1 MKKFHRALTAR
12 TAAAAATLI
21 FSLAGTASA
30 VSAAPS
36 PVTHP
41 VQTVQQAAALP
52 TSQTNGKNFVGLAY
66 ATRLFSATAET
77 PVYGALVYFTP
88 GARTNWH
95 IHSRTQTLIVT
106 EGVGYT
112 QEWGKPVTV
121 IRPGDV
127 VQCPAGVKHWHG
139 GTATTSMSHI
149 AISEPSPEGVTW
161 LEPVSDEQY
170 PREIPE

>member
-1 MKKFHRALTAR
+1 MKFYRRVLTAFI
-12 TAAAAATLI
+12 TLALAGATVTALANAAANTI
-21 FSLAGTASA
+21 
-30 VSAAPS
+30 
-36 PVTHP
+36 P
-41 VQTVQQAAALP
+41 VQTIQKAEAIV
-52 TSQTNGKNFVGLAY
+52 TSQTNSKNFIGLAY
-66 ATRLFSATAET
+66 ATPLFKATAET

-121 IRPGDV
+121 IRQGDV

-149 AISEPSPEGVTW
+149 AISEPSQNGVTW

-170 PREIPE
+170 PLVIPK

>member
-1 MKKFHRALTAR
+1 MKKFCRALTAR

-36 PVTHP
+36 PAPHP

-52 TSQTNGKNFVGLAY
+52 
-66 ATRLFSATAET
+66 TRLFSATAET
-77 PVYGALVYFTP
+77 PVYGALIYFTP

-139 GTATTSMSHI
+139 STATTSMSHI

>member
-1 MKKFHRALTAR
+1 MKIFHRAK
-12 TAAAAATLI
+12 TAAATATLL
-21 FSLAGTASA
+21 FALTGTVATGFAASA
-30 VSAAPS
+30 PAPQ
-36 PVTHP
+36 P
-41 VQTVQQAAALP
+41 VQTVTQAAAIP
-52 TSQTNGKNFVGLAY
+52 TAQTSSKNFVGLAY
-66 ATRLFSATAET
+66 ATRLFSATAEA

-121 IRPGDV
+121 LRPGDV

-139 GTATTSMSHI
+139 GTATTAMSHI

-161 LEPVSDEQY
+161 LEPVSDDQY
-170 PREIPE
+170 PKEIPQ